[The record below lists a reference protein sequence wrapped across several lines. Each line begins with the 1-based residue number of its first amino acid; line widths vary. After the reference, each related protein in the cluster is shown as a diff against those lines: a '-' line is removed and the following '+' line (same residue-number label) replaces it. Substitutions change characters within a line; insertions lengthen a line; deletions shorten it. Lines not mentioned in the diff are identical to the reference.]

1 MPNIEQQRAG
11 FALECVTKITP
22 GSAGHY
28 VSYVSAMPAQI
39 LNNGLG
45 QTIATLLAAA
55 GRKGGT
61 NDPHYVLCNH
71 VAQWLR
77 SKEQI
82 FSKQKTQNWGPVEL
96 IRALM
101 NADQQTY
108 LEAQIEV
115 LAFLEWLKKFA
126 RALIEEVPS
135 IQAT

>member
-1 MPNIEQQRAG
+1 MQNIEQQRAG
-11 FALECVTKITP
+11 FALECISNMAR

-39 LNNGLG
+39 VNNGLG

-55 GRKGGT
+55 GRKGGA

-71 VAQWLR
+71 VAQWMR
-77 SKEQI
+77 SKDQM
-82 FSKQKTQNWGPVEL
+82 FSKQSTQNWGPVEL

-101 NADQQTY
+101 TADQQAY
-108 LEAQIEV
+108 LDAQIEV

-126 RALIEEVPS
+126 RALIEETPS
-135 IQAT
+135 TESR